1 MFSLKISC
9 VSTASSL
16 GRKSEEMVALDA
28 ADSPI
33 RRPEGGRGGIRRDRS
48 AANRQESDLAV
59 MRNHADSS
67 NSKRSVWH
75 GHKKLLRLAA
85 ACQMD
90 RNYRARNQRLQ
101 RLRRSS
107 RMSHVERV
115 IRCLS
120 VQVTE
125 PGPALETSGRESDKP
140 FEGGKPMCCPSEHEV
155 QPWLSA
161 GMGSSTPAKPDGAEH
176 QLTAESGS
184 ATAEAPVP

>member
-1 MFSLKISC
+1 
-9 VSTASSL
+9 
-16 GRKSEEMVALDA
+16 
-28 ADSPI
+28 
-33 RRPEGGRGGIRRDRS
+33 
-48 AANRQESDLAV
+48 
-59 MRNHADSS
+59 MRNHADNS

-107 RMSHVERV
+107 RMSHVER
-115 IRCLS
+115 CLS

-155 QPWLSA
+155 QPWLYVYLQVWDLLPRPSLTVLNISLPPSQGVPRQRRRCPEVLRKLLA
-161 GMGSSTPAKPDGAEH
+161 FQDLPCQAAADGSKPQPPPRDPRANC
-176 QLTAESGS
+176 LSN
-184 ATAEAPVP
+184 